1 MRSLFWNSKQQMAE
15 PKKNFY
21 TVSDP
26 FILKILVTH
35 VQLEKFIENRFLSH
49 FCKIG
54 RKIWQWGVLLR
65 Q

>member
-1 MRSLFWNSKQQMAE
+1 ML
-15 PKKNFY
+15 
-21 TVSDP
+21 DP

>member
-21 TVSDP
+21 TMSDP

-35 VQLEKFIENRFLSH
+35 VQLEKFIENSFLSH

-54 RKIWQWGVLLR
+54 RKIWQ
-65 Q
+65 